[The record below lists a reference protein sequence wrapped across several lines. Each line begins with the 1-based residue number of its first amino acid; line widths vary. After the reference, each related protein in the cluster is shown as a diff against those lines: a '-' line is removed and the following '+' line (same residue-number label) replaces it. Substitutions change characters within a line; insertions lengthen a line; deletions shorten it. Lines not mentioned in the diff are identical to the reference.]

1 MEVYYWNNP
10 WKIHS
15 KTSLLWMATLS
26 CDLTSNL
33 EMYPKNWDILGPAWF
48 SLPLKKNQTHVF
60 LPYIAQGRSD
70 FIFSRVGHLESI
82 KRMFSVVNISSKN
95 LKYIIKLLEIKNVKL
110 VISSF
115 SWKTDKWQRG
125 GDWLSKVLTKFR
137 ALARKVTKIQ
147 YIQISHFIIY

>member
-1 MEVYYWNNP
+1 MEVYYWNSL

-26 CDLTSNL
+26 CDPTSNL
-33 EMYPKNWDILGPAWF
+33 EMYPKNWDILGPARF
-48 SLPLKKNQTHVF
+48 SLPLKKIQTHVF
-60 LPYIAQGRSD
+60 LPNIAQGRSHSV
-70 FIFSRVGHLESI
+70 FSRVGHLESI

-115 SWKTDKWQRG
+115 SWKTDKWRG
-125 GDWLSKVLTKFR
+125 GDSKVLSSGLWKESYKNT
-137 ALARKVTKIQ
+137 
-147 YIQISHFIIY
+147 IYSNQSLHNY